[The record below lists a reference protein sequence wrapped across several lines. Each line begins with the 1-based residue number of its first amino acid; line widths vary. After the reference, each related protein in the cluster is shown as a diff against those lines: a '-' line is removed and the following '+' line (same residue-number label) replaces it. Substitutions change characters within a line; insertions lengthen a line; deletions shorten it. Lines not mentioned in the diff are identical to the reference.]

1 MAERPRSWIV
11 LSILVIVAVLAVY
24 TPSLLARAADPKH
37 GIFGRDVAASLLW
50 AAAVPA
56 VGAWVAFQLRA
67 RGVRGAAGVVSS
79 FAVSLL
85 LLAASPLVLLFV
97 HCTSGDCL

>member
-1 MAERPRSWIV
+1 MAERPGSWIV
-11 LSILVIVAVLAVY
+11 LSILVIAAVLAVY
-24 TPSLLARAADPKH
+24 TPSLLVRAADPKH
-37 GIFGRDVAASLLW
+37 GIFGRDVAASLLG